1 MISSMEIRFN
11 VVMFN
16 NISKCFTCHANLTFI
31 QIKFVKK
38 KVRFNS
44 PGRLFQLQLL
54 SKYTNL
60 HKKHIQEHN
69 RQLGNWSNEEFRVWT
84 KSIYITCFQKTF
96 YPSVPVWGYLFKIF
110 TLTFVLN
117 DRILYLVPSKHIST
131 SFLITKYKTCF
142 DIPGMIL
149 NSSLKNNI

>member
-1 MISSMEIRFN
+1 MELRFN

-44 PGRLFQLQLL
+44 PGRVFQLKLL

-60 HKKHIQEHN
+60 HKKHIREHN
-69 RQLGNWSNEEFRVWT
+69 RQLGNRSNEEFRMWT
-84 KSIYITCFQKTF
+84 KSIY
-96 YPSVPVWGYLFKIF
+96 YLF
-110 TLTFVLN
+110 LENVLS
-117 DRILYLVPSKHIST
+117 RSPSMGLFFRFLP
-131 SFLITKYKTCF
+131 SFLFWMTWFHTRFHQNIFLY
-142 DIPGMIL
+142 II
-149 NSSLKNNI
+149 SKN